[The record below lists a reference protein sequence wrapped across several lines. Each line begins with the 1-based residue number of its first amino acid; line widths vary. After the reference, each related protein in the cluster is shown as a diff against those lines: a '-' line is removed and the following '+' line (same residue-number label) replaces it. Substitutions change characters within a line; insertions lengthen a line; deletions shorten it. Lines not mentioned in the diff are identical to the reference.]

1 MADRTEPTD
10 GGAVIRVHW
19 SPEDRQ
25 HVATT
30 DTYPSLSWLADTQAD
45 ALAGL
50 KRLMLDIE
58 EGRA

>member
-1 MADRTEPTD
+1 
-10 GGAVIRVHW
+10 VIRVRW
-19 SPEDRQ
+19 SPEDQQ

-30 DTYPSLSWLADTQAD
+30 DTHPSLSWLADTQAD

-50 KRLMLDIE
+50 RRLLRDIE

>member
-1 MADRTEPTD
+1 
-10 GGAVIRVHW
+10 VIRVHW

-30 DTYPSLSWLADTQAD
+30 DAYPSLSWLADTQAD